1 VLENPADSFNLS
13 RERAQKF
20 EKARS
25 SDLLV
30 IGGGVNGLAVAWS
43 AALSGLRVTIV
54 DKGDWGSGTSSWSSR
69 LIHGGLKYLEKLD
82 VFLVRESLADREWL
96 LQSAPHLVKP
106 MPFLLPYVKGN
117 KFSKPLLRMGMIVYD
132 LLSFDKSVPWHSNYN
147 RVETIERWPGIRE
160 EGLQG
165 GSVYYDAQVEDSERL
180 CTEMMLAARA
190 AGATTINYAKV
201 SGLLVDGTEVRGA
214 RVLDEISGE
223 TCDLHAKV
231 TVNLAGAWLDSV
243 FEGTPMSEKRWIGGT
258 KGTHLAIRRPDLP
271 IETSVYFES
280 DDARPM
286 LVIPWKDM
294 LLIGSTDKRFEGD
307 LDTLSA
313 DQEEVDYILHE
324 TNKMFPAWEV
334 SEDDIYYWYT
344 GLRPLPYVSTTRTAD
359 ITRRHEVHTH
369 SGLASGLISVT
380 GGKLTTFRTLSNH
393 VMKIVGKKLGVQ
405 PVSIGTQMFPGAMG
419 AGQVSIQRLAKPE
432 RLRRLYGGLVT
443 NIESVANTVPG
454 ATDLVDR
461 NSGVTRAEV
470 INAVVTEEAV
480 SLADVLAR
488 RTVIGLN
495 SDLGESGIDAISR
508 EMAHLMGW
516 SEEQREAQVESYR
529 LYLRRFTV
537 KAPLLSQPQSKYGT

>member
-1 VLENPADSFNLS
+1 MPYNPEESFDLS

-20 EKARS
+20 DRARS
-25 SDLLV
+25 SDVLV

-132 LLSFDKSVPWHSNYN
+132 LLSFDKSVPWHRNYN
-147 RVETIERWPGIRE
+147 RAQTIERWPGIRE
-160 EGLQG
+160 AGLQG

-180 CTEMMLAARA
+180 CTEMMMGARA

-201 SGLLVDGTEVRGA
+201 TELLVDGTAVKGA
-214 RVLDEISGE
+214 RVVDEIGGE
-223 TCDLHAKV
+223 SHDLHAKV

-243 FEGTPMSEKRWIGGT
+243 FQGTPMSEKRWIGGT

-271 IETSVYFES
+271 IDTSVYFES

-307 LDTLSA
+307 IDTLSA
-313 DQEEVDYILHE
+313 DQEEIDYILYE

-334 SEDDIYYWYT
+334 SEDDIHYWYT
-344 GLRPLPYVSTTRTAD
+344 GLRPLPYVSASRTAD
-359 ITRRHEVHTH
+359 ITRRHEIHTH
-369 SGLASGLISVT
+369 RGLASGLISVT
-380 GGKLTTFRTLSNH
+380 GGKLTTFRALSNH
-393 VMKIVGKKLGVQ
+393 VMKAVGKLLGVE
-405 PVSIGTQMFPGAMG
+405 PVSIGTQMFPGAIG
-419 AGQVSIQRLAKPE
+419 ADQVSVQRLPMPE
-432 RLRRLYGGLVT
+432 RLRRLYGGLVS
-443 NIESVANTVPG
+443 NIDTIANKVPG
-454 ATDLVDR
+454 ANELVDSL
-461 NSGVTRAEV
+461 SGVTRAEV
-470 INAVVTEEAV
+470 INAVVKEEAV
-480 SLADVLAR
+480 SLTDVLAR

-495 SDLGESGIDAISR
+495 PDLGDSGVDSVAG
-508 EMAHLMGW
+508 EMAQLMGW
-516 SEEQREAQVESYR
+516 SEEQRISQIDSYR
-529 LYLRRFTV
+529 RYLRRFTV
-537 KAPLLSQPQSKYGT
+537 KAPLVPHI